1 VLAVHR
7 VRAGDTVFEIAQA
20 YDVSVDDLL
29 LANDMTEDDV
39 YTIQPG
45 DDLNIPAPTPEGAAP
60 AVEALAATA
69 TPAPATYTVRA
80 GDTLMAIA
88 LRLDLRVEDLLAA
101 NDMTINDA
109 RTLQPG
115 DELLLPGVE
124 GAAAPTATTT
134 VTPTVT
140 PAVTP
145 TPVPTATAEP
155 LSAIRL
161 DAPRLRAPENGTAVS
176 CGAENVLTWLPVGS
190 MRSTDLYLLH
200 LGYVDGAAADGSE
213 QVVWVITQPRP
224 AGTTS
229 WTLDND
235 LCGLAPST
243 SGRQWRWYV
252 EVVERTSDGYLPVS
266 APSTLWGFAWQ

>member
-7 VRAGDTVFEIAQA
+7 VRVGDTLFEIAQA

-29 LANDMTEDDV
+29 IANEMTEDDV

-45 DDLNIPAPTPEGAAP
+45 DDLNIPAPTPEGATP
-60 AVEALAATA
+60 AAAVTA

-88 LRLDLRVEDLLAA
+88 LRLGIGVDELLLA

-115 DELLLPGVE
+115 DELLLPGAE
-124 GAAAPTATTT
+124 GPATPTATATTT
-134 VTPTVT
+134 PTPGTPT
-140 PAVTP
+140 A
-145 TPVPTATAEP
+145 VPTVAATATLEP
-155 LSAIRL
+155 QSAIRL
-161 DAPRLRAPENGTAVS
+161 DAPRLRAPENGTAMS
-176 CGAENVLTWLPVGS
+176 CSAENVLTWLAVAS
-190 MRSTDLYLLH
+190 MQSTDLYLLH
-200 LGYVDGAAADGSE
+200 LGYVDGVAADGSE

-266 APSTLWGFAWQ
+266 APSALWGFAWQ